1 MLKDDILRELEQNR
15 GKAISG
21 QDMADKF
28 KVSRNAVWKA
38 INSLKNAGYNI
49 ESHRTLGY
57 YIPNNSDVISEEGIR
72 NFLPEELK
80 NINIITYDSLDS
92 TNNEAKRLLANDEN
106 VAPCLIISDGQTRGR
121 GRGGKSFLSE
131 KGKGIYMS
139 LIFSKELSQDEA
151 DIITIY
157 AAVAVK
163 RVIERYIRDEVGLK
177 WVNDIFYKNKKVAG
191 ILTEAISDLESKM
204 ISTVIIGIGIN
215 IKEFDVPDEYKDVIG
230 FLNIS
235 DVPRIKISSEIV
247 EELYKVFNENEIEM
261 IKKEYFSRLIDPEKS
276 RV

>member
-38 INSLKNAGYNI
+38 VNSLKNAGYNI

-57 YIPNNSDVISEEGIR
+57 YIPNDSDVISEEGIR

-80 NINIITYDSLDS
+80 DINIITYDSLDS

-139 LIFSKELSQDEA
+139 LIFSRELSQDES

-247 EELYKVFNENEIEM
+247 EELYKIFNENEVEM
-261 IKKEYFSRLIDPEKS
+261 IKKEYFSRLIDSEKS

>member
-80 NINIITYDSLDS
+80 DINIITYDSLDS

-121 GRGGKSFLSE
+121 GRGGKSFISE

-215 IKEFDVPDEYKDVIG
+215 ITEFDVPDEYKDVIG

-247 EELYKVFNENEIEM
+247 EELYKIFNENEIEM

>member
-247 EELYKVFNENEIEM
+247 EELYKIFNENEIEM

>member
-38 INSLKNAGYNI
+38 VNSLKNAGYNI

-139 LIFSKELSQDEA
+139 LIFSRELSQAES

-247 EELYKVFNENEIEM
+247 EELYKIFNENEIEM

>member
-57 YIPNNSDVISEEGIR
+57 YIPNNSDAISEEGIR

-247 EELYKVFNENEIEM
+247 EELYKIFNENEIEM

>member
-80 NINIITYDSLDS
+80 DINIITYDSLDS

-139 LIFSKELSQDEA
+139 LIFSKELYQDEA

-215 IKEFDVPDEYKDVIG
+215 ITEFDVPDEYKDVIG

-247 EELYKVFNENEIEM
+247 EELYKIFNENEIEM

>member
-80 NINIITYDSLDS
+80 DINIITYDSLDS

-106 VAPCLIISDGQTRGR
+106 VALCLIISDGQTKGR
-121 GRGGKSFLSE
+121 GRAGKSFISE

-247 EELYKVFNENEIEM
+247 EELYKIFNENEIEM

>member
-38 INSLKNAGYNI
+38 VNSLKNAGYNI

-247 EELYKVFNENEIEM
+247 EELYKIFNENEIEM

>member
-38 INSLKNAGYNI
+38 VNSLKNAGYNI
-49 ESHRTLGY
+49 ESHKTLGY
-57 YIPNNSDVISEEGIR
+57 YIPNDSDVISEEGIR

-80 NINIITYDSLDS
+80 YINIITYDSLDS

-139 LIFSKELSQDEA
+139 LIFSRELSQDES

-247 EELYKVFNENEIEM
+247 EELYKIFNENKVEM
-261 IKKEYFSRLIDPEKS
+261 IKKEYFSRLIDSEKS

>member
-38 INSLKNAGYNI
+38 VNSLKNSGYNI

-57 YIPNNSDVISEEGIR
+57 YIPNDSDVISEEGIR

-80 NINIITYDSLDS
+80 DINIITYDSLDS

-139 LIFSKELSQDEA
+139 LIFSRELSQDES

-247 EELYKVFNENEIEM
+247 EELYKIFNENEVEM
-261 IKKEYFSRLIDPEKS
+261 IKKEYFSRLIDSEKS